1 MWLPD
6 NYLEIII
13 RLVVA
18 FVLGGIIGIERTG
31 TNHDA
36 GLRTHIL
43 VCLGATGIMILSETM
58 HFQYGGDIGRIGAQV
73 VSGIGFLGAGC
84 ILVNGNRIKGL
95 TTAAGLWTTACVGL
109 AVGLGYYFV
118 AVLTVAL
125 TLLAMLVL
133 HPITA
138 RLQRKGRRGNFTIKV
153 YTEDRDSFKAVS
165 DYVTEQE
172 HKITSMS
179 LEDDGS
185 LLIKLA
191 DDTAEN
197 VNRLVCSLMENEG
210 IKRVERL

>member
-1 MWLPD
+1 MWLPE
-6 NYLEIII
+6 NFVEIII

-18 FVLGGIIGIERTG
+18 FVLGGLIGIERTG
-31 TNHDA
+31 TRHDA

-43 VCLGATGIMILSETM
+43 VCLGATGVMIMSETM
-58 HFQYGGDIGRIGAQV
+58 HLQFGGDVGRIGAQV

-125 TLLAMLVL
+125 VLLAMLVL

-138 RLQRKGRRGNFTIKV
+138 RLQKKGQRADFTIKV
-153 YTEDRDSFKAVS
+153 YTDDRHSFKSVS
-165 DYVTEQE
+165 DYMTEQE
-172 HKITSMS
+172 HKIVSMS
-179 LEDDGS
+179 VEEDGA
-185 LLIKLA
+185 LLVKLS

-197 VNRLVCSLMENEG
+197 INHLVCSLMENEG
-210 IKRVERL
+210 IKRIERL

>member
-1 MWLPD
+1 MWLPE
-6 NYLEIII
+6 NFVEIII

-18 FVLGGIIGIERTG
+18 FVLGGLIGIERTG
-31 TNHDA
+31 TRHDA

-43 VCLGATGIMILSETM
+43 VCLGATGVMIMSETM
-58 HFQYGGDIGRIGAQV
+58 HLQFGGDVGRIGAQV

-125 TLLAMLVL
+125 VLLAMLVL

-138 RLQRKGRRGNFTIKV
+138 RLQKKGQRADFTIKV
-153 YTEDRDSFKAVS
+153 YTDDRDSFKLVS
-165 DYVTEQE
+165 DYMTEQE
-172 HKITSMS
+172 HKIVSMS
-179 LEDDGS
+179 VEEDGA
-185 LLIKLA
+185 LLVKLS

-197 VNRLVCSLMENEG
+197 INHLVCSLMENEG
-210 IKRVERL
+210 IKRIERL

>member
-1 MWLPD
+1 MLPE
-6 NYLEIII
+6 NFVEIII

-18 FVLGGIIGIERTG
+18 FILGGIIGIERTG

-58 HFQYGGDIGRIGAQV
+58 HVQYCGDVGRIGAQV

-118 AVLTVAL
+118 AVLTVVL
-125 TLLAMLVL
+125 VLLAMLLL

-138 RLQRKGRRGNFTIKV
+138 RLQKKGQRGDFTIRV
-153 YTEDRDSFKAVS
+153 YTDDRNSFKVIS
-165 DYVTEQE
+165 DYITEQE

-179 LEDDGS
+179 VEDDGT
-185 LLIKLA
+185 LLIKLT

-197 VNRLVCSLMENEG
+197 VNHLVCSLIENEG
-210 IKRVERL
+210 IKKIERL